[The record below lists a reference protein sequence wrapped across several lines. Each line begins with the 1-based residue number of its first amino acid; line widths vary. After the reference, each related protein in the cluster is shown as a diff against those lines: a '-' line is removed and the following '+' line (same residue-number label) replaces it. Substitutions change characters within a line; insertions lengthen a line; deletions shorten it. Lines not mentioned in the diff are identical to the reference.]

1 MSYSLHSYKLASGA
15 QHVCIL
21 QSPDRKTKWLK
32 ILVMRDK
39 PLTIERVTI
48 SEREHMRPIEFRG
61 APYPLKRA
69 IKHFRA
75 FGKAHGSNK
84 AARQFIREAKKSA

>member
-15 QHVCIL
+15 QHICIL
-21 QSPDRKTKWLK
+21 QAPERKTKWLK

-39 PLTIERVTI
+39 PLSVERVPV

-69 IKHFRA
+69 LKLFRK

-84 AARQFIREAKKSA
+84 VARKFIREGLNQ